1 MLLSVYLL
9 VWTLVL
15 SGQGTS
21 LNLPLGGFSGGS
33 VGEESA
39 CQCRRHGFDSW
50 VGKTFWRRAWQS
62 IPAFL
67 PRESHGQGSLA
78 GYSPLGHR
86 ESGTIEA
93 TEHACMH
100 TYPLGDLPSFIHCL
114 LHPHPSLH
122 VIIQVSSL
130 GLVSKGET
138 NKTQSR
144 PQGSWSSTCSVNVCM

>member
-1 MLLSVYLL
+1 MVK
-9 VWTLVL
+9 
-15 SGQGTS
+15 
-21 LNLPLGGFSGGS
+21 NLPANAGDTRRWFHPWVWKISERRKWQPTPVFLPGGF
-33 VGEESA
+33 
-39 CQCRRHGFDSW
+39 
-50 VGKTFWRRAWQS
+50 
-62 IPAFL
+62 
-67 PRESHGQGSLA
+67 HGQGSLA